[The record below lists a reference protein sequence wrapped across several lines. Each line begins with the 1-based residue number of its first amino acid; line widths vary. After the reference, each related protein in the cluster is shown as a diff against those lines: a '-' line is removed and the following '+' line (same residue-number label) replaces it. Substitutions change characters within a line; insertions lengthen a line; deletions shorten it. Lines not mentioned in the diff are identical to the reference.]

1 MIKKILA
8 GATALILSCGIANAA
23 LVDSFDM
30 PVDGTT
36 ASSIILTAGETYTI
50 EVSGEFFIGGPGD
63 GLADAEFF
71 DFTNPIDT
79 AGSLDFGVQIDGADT
94 AWGAFDPTHVYT
106 ITFVGTGAAIDFSYF
121 DTNYG
126 DNQGSLHV
134 NIFDSNPDAV
144 PLPAAAWFMGA
155 GVAAYGASRRKKA
168 ARS

>member
-8 GATALILSCGIANAA
+8 GATALILSCGVANAA

-30 PVDGTT
+30 PVDGSAT
-36 ASSIILTAGETYTI
+36 SSIILTSGVSYTI
-50 EVSGEFFIGGPGD
+50 RVSGEFFIGGPGD

-71 DFTNPIDT
+71 DFTNPID
-79 AGSLDFGVQIDGADT
+79 AIGANDFGIQIDGADT
-94 AWGAFDPTHVYT
+94 AWGAFNPTHVYT
-106 ITFVGTGAAIDFSYF
+106 ITFVGTGAALDFSYF
-121 DTNYG
+121 DTNYA
-126 DNQGSLHV
+126 DNQGNLRV
-134 NIFDSNPDAV
+134 DIFDSPPNVV